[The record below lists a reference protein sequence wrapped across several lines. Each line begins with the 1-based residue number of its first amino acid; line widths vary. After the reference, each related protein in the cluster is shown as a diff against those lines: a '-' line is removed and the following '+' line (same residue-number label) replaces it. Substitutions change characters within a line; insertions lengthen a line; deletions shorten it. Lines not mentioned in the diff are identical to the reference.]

1 MASAGPG
8 LMWKVF
14 SGYKKTTRQS
24 ASIFVLERAALET
37 FDRQDKEAVWDLM
50 KKGVSQLTRLRYDFM
65 KKYWINKVRSILL
78 ADTLTS

>member
-24 ASIFVLERAALET
+24 ASIFVLERAALER

-50 KKGVSQLTRLRYDFM
+50 KKGVSQLTRLRYDLM
-65 KKYWINKVRSILL
+65 KKFWINRAILL